1 VLLVMVNNTNS
12 TVDSEI
18 LELKL
23 DVTNSQK
30 TEKTQKKPRI

>member
-1 VLLVMVNNTNS
+1 MLLVMVNSTTS

-23 DVTNSQK
+23 DATKSQK
-30 TEKTQKKPRI
+30 TENGISGNGD